1 MSATRKKFLK
11 AILGTLG
18 LGLFTG
24 HKSSAEEKTET
35 TALPFVGEPLIGT
48 IAIFPYS
55 FAPRGW
61 LACNGQLVSIAQ
73 YSALYAQIGT
83 TFGGNG
89 TTNFALPDLRD
100 RFPIGAGT
108 TYSQGATGGSASH
121 TLSAN
126 QMPAHKHDLNVSS
139 APGTSHEASGKV
151 LAANRDG
158 ILHYGATADA
168 TMAAGALSTEGSGA
182 AINHMPP
189 YLALQFCIAVEGLQP
204 SRP

>member
-1 MSATRKKFLK
+1 MSASRKKFLK
-11 AILGTLG
+11 AIVGTLG
-18 LGLFTG
+18 LGLFSS

-35 TALPFVGEPLIGT
+35 TAQPFVGEPLIGT
-48 IAIFPYS
+48 IAIFPYR
-55 FAPRGW
+55 FVPRNW
-61 LACNGQLVSIAQ
+61 LACNGQLLNTNEYQTLFSLLG
-73 YSALYAQIGT
+73 Y
-83 TFGGNG
+83 TFGGSG
-89 TTNFALPDLRD
+89 TNFALPDLRD

-108 TYSQGATGGSASH
+108 TYSRGATGGSATH

-126 QMPAHKHDLNVSS
+126 QMPAHNHDLNVSS

-168 TMAAGALSTEGSGA
+168 TLAAGAVSTEGSGA

-189 YLALQFCIAVEGLQP
+189 YLSLQFCIAAAGVYP
-204 SRP
+204 SQS